1 MVCQIVG
8 ICLYG
13 TIKKVKENLVANAL
27 SRKVETEDILVP
39 DMLFSKADFEDF
51 TFEGG
56 LDSQEG
62 VLCMI
67 SFLSPAWLTDLKTS
81 YDTDQQV

>member
-1 MVCQIVG
+1 MVQYKKG
-8 ICLYG
+8 ID
-13 TIKKVKENLVANAL
+13 NLVADAL
-27 SRKVETEDILVP
+27 SRKVETEDNLVL
-39 DMLFSKADFEDF
+39 DVLSSKAESVDF
-51 TFEGG
+51 TFEDD

-67 SFLSPAWLTDLKTS
+67 SFPSPAWITDLKTS